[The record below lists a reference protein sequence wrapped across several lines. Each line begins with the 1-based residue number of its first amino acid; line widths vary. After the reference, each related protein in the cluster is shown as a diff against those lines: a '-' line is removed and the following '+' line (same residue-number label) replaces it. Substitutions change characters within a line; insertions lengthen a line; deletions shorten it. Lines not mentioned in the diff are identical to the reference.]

1 MTYDDVLAYN
11 RRWAAEKAKDP
22 SYFPGLTADH
32 SPDYLYIGCSDS
44 RVPADEILGV
54 PPGEVFVHRNVANVV
69 ANTDLNVA
77 AVIEYAVTHLQVKHI
92 LVCGHTHCGGVKAAM
107 EAKDLGLLN
116 PWLRNIRDVY
126 RMHKNE
132 LNAIEDG
139 WGRYDRLVELSVI
152 EQCINV
158 IKTAAVQ
165 QSYAKHRIP
174 TVHGWVFDLE
184 TGLIK
189 DLDIDF
195 EERLHEL
202 DEIYNLTDR
211 PWF

>member
-1 MTYDDVLAYN
+1 MP
-11 RRWAAEKAKDP
+11 AED
-22 SYFPGLTADH
+22 
-32 SPDYLYIGCSDS
+32 
-44 RVPADEILGV
+44 ILGV
-54 PPGEVFVHRNVANVV
+54 SPGEIFVHRNVANVV
-69 ANTDLNVA
+69 ANTDLNVM
-77 AVIEYAVTHLQVKHI
+77 AVIEYAVTHLRVKHI

-116 PWLRNIRDVY
+116 PWLRNIRDVF
-126 RMHKNE
+126 RMHKDE
-132 LNAIEDG
+132 LNAIKDG
-139 WGRYDRLVELSVI
+139 WARYDRLVELSVI

-165 QSYAKHRIP
+165 HSYLKYGFP

-184 TGLIK
+184 TGLIN
-189 DLDIDF
+189 DLNINF

-202 DEIYNLTDR
+202 DEIYNLTDK

>member
-165 QSYAKHRIP
+165 QSYAKHRFP